1 MSIPKE
7 RRNNNSYSYN
17 KNLSNGEMSIY
28 YWTFLTLLRWKNC
41 IIGCFRLIWSI
52 FGYLIELDTII
63 ALDPVDDQPGERLQ
77 LPTNEY

>member
-7 RRNNNSYSYN
+7 RRNNNSYSYSYSYN

-28 YWTFLTLLRWKNC
+28 YWTFLRWKNC

-52 FGYLIELDTII
+52 FGYLVELDTII
-63 ALDPVDDQPGERLQ
+63 ALDPVDDQPRE
-77 LPTNEY
+77 PTAVANT